1 MRRGGWDRG
10 EAGRGLDASCTCER
24 APGRQCACFSRR
36 AFWRQGGETGGHAD
50 PGNRTRFRLS
60 PAKGLTAKNKSL
72 ECLRI
77 LNFFFFFSAKK
88 HIKVH
93 CFGSYWSCSMACVH
107 KAALT
112 VTIALWANPQGCRL
126 CVCVCVYVCPCASV
140 AVCAR
145 VCADA
150 RVEGGG
156 NGRPG
161 LAAEVG

>member
-77 LNFFFFFSAKK
+77 LNFFFFLVQKNTLK
-88 HIKVH
+88 HIVLVATGAAPWLVFTRQH
-93 CFGSYWSCSMACVH
+93 CH
-107 KAALT
+107 HRALGKS
-112 VTIALWANPQGCRL
+112 AGLSPL
-126 CVCVCVYVCPCASV
+126 CVRVCVRVPVCFCGR
-140 AVCAR
+140 VCAR

-150 RVEGGG
+150 RMEGGG

>member
-1 MRRGGWDRG
+1 
-10 EAGRGLDASCTCER
+10 
-24 APGRQCACFSRR
+24 
-36 AFWRQGGETGGHAD
+36 
-50 PGNRTRFRLS
+50 
-60 PAKGLTAKNKSL
+60 
-72 ECLRI
+72 
-77 LNFFFFFSAKK
+77 
-88 HIKVH
+88 
-93 CFGSYWSCSMACVH
+93 MACVH

-126 CVCVCVYVCPCASV
+126 CACVCVCVYVCPCASV

-150 RVEGGG
+150 RVEGRG